1 MRNGVIE
8 MLFAV
13 SLFPC
18 LGHGQRPEAPSGPP
32 LGSPPSFPATLSKQ
46 EKQHI
51 LDGRCNVI
59 TSISSMPQSLK
70 DVFAKVA
77 EHGKFE
83 LADPDQEFQVTDVS
97 VGQLP
102 SRRLILAGSC
112 DGRWFVHY
120 ERGGR
125 GLGDDVLIFR
135 ADSNGV
141 LQF

>member
-1 MRNGVIE
+1 
-8 MLFAV
+8 
-13 SLFPC
+13 
-18 LGHGQRPEAPSGPP
+18 
-32 LGSPPSFPATLSKQ
+32 
-46 EKQHI
+46 
-51 LDGRCNVI
+51 
-59 TSISSMPQSLK
+59 MPQSLK

-125 GLGDDVLIFR
+125 GLGDDVLVFR
-135 ADSNGV
+135 VDSNGG
-141 LQF
+141 LQFEWGGAGLYRAKNIDELRLAISSGKFVDDRLYYW